1 MKTFIGLIA
10 FIAFVT
16 FGSAHNALAQESESF
31 GATTRGS
38 DAASDRGIFFN
49 RAETIGEGNTTF
61 NAYELVFAGL
71 THAWSDDAQATVNF
85 LMPITKDWPIFMLSN
100 AKFVVTRTQNLTLAL
115 QGELSYQSQNEDSGG
130 SLGGVVLVD
139 YYLSPRFS
147 VHGQMGINTVWADD
161 ARDDDGL
168 SDGWFD
174 IDAGSFGLFRMVG
187 GASYALSDLVRLN
200 TEVVIPGGYADGEFE
215 LVEEATL
222 IFYGARFAG
231 KNISADLGFTRP
243 LVEDAG
249 ELVMGVPWVSF
260 AASF

>member
-1 MKTFIGLIA
+1 MKTISTLIVL
-10 FIAFVT
+10 IVLVT
-16 FGSAHNALAQESESF
+16 FGSAQNAVAQESESF
-31 GATTRGS
+31 GAAARGN
-38 DAASDRGIFFN
+38 DAAADRGIFFN

-61 NAYELVFAGL
+61 NAYELFFAGL

-85 LMPITKDWPIFMLSN
+85 LMPITTEWPIFILSN

-115 QGELSYQSQNEDSGG
+115 QGELSYQAQDDDSGG
-130 SLGGVVLVD
+130 SFGGVVLVD

-147 VHGQMGINTVWADD
+147 VHGQMGINTIWAGDT
-161 ARDDDGL
+161 RDDG
-168 SDGWFD
+168 GEGGFD

-200 TEVVIPGGYADGEFE
+200 TEVVIPGAYADGDFE
-215 LVEEATL
+215 LVEKATL

-231 KNISADLGFTRP
+231 KSISADLGFTRP

-260 AASF
+260 AARF